1 MSTPTWEEPR
11 ESLYG
16 QIAICPICGE
26 EAKDFFVNEKIGIV
40 GCDLCTRKVDAWCG
54 ED

>member
-1 MSTPTWEEPR
+1 MRTWEEPN
-11 ESLYG
+11 ESNGLYETP
-16 QIAICPICGE
+16 ICPICGE

-40 GCDLCTRKVDAWCG
+40 GCDRCTRKVDAWCG